1 MALVQTEEIARR
13 LTAAAPDVDVEIV
26 KFETTGD
33 SDQTSKL
40 LQHGGKGG
48 AFVAQIRKAV
58 ISGEL
63 QAAMHSLKDMPGNE
77 DTPGLVIGATLSRDP
92 PGDVLVLRSGIL
104 IDDLRRSRG
113 KGFKIG
119 TNAVRRAAYA
129 RRLFP
134 QIEVIHYRG
143 AADTRVRKLDH
154 LEMQRLPGGGEVGP
168 ADALIMARSGLERV
182 GLAGRIAYEFSV
194 QEMLP
199 AVGQGI
205 VAVECAANDWQT
217 RRLLSG
223 IDNPAAHRSADAER
237 EVLWV
242 LNGHCNSPIAGFS
255 TIQGARMT
263 LTASVLDETGGL
275 FIEAS
280 RAGRVDIRRQQR
292 AGASGKADDLCVGDF
307 SAHALDNAAGRLD
320 RPALEFARRQH
331 TGPGVENLQH
341 VGAGLE
347 LSQQILDRVFDQHV
361 DDLRERLGMT
371 VGHHPRRRLIRRALS
386 GHHIGRNRPRRS
398 AETDQSNFRIE
409 FA

>member
-1 MALVQTEEIARR
+1 MALAQTEEIARR
-13 LTAAAPDVDVEIV
+13 LIAAAPGIDVEIV

-48 AFVAQIRKAV
+48 AFVAEIRRAV
-58 ISGEL
+58 VSGEL
-63 QAAMHSLKDMPGNE
+63 HAAMHSLKDMPGNE

-92 PGDVLVLRSGIL
+92 PGDVRVLRAGIS
-104 IDDLRRSRG
+104 IEDLRRSRG

-134 QIEVIHYRG
+134 EVEVIHYRG
-143 AADTRVRKLDH
+143 AADTRVRKLDN

-182 GLAGRIAYEFSV
+182 GFAGRIAYEFSI

-205 VAVECAANDWQT
+205 VAVECAVSDWQA
-217 RRLLSG
+217 RRALSG
-223 IDNPAAHRSADAER
+223 LGATAPPPTAAADAER

-255 TIQGARMT
+255 TIQGTQMS
-263 LTASVLDETGGL
+263 LTASVLDEAGGL

-280 RAGRVDIRRQQR
+280 R
-292 AGASGKADDLCVGDF
+292 SGPA
-307 SAHALDNAAGRLD
+307 D
-320 RPALEFARRQH
+320 RPRELGRA
-331 TGPGVENLQH
+331 V
-341 VGAGLE
+341 GLE
-347 LSQQILDRVFDQHV
+347 LLAKGAAEII
-361 DDLRERLGMT
+361 ERSRPLG
-371 VGHHPRRRLIRRALS
+371 
-386 GHHIGRNRPRRS
+386 
-398 AETDQSNFRIE
+398 
-409 FA
+409 